1 MIYTEGRIRAKDIY
15 FPPADFDVYAKIPTD
30 IDWVREDYY
39 LTVLGKMMNSSASGR
54 TLSLYLDHNQ
64 RRYHEALSV
73 GTRWNS
79 SFDRYHNMLK
89 YQQECEERQQRLHHR
104 ASTALQEAQR
114 ADRMRRSALCNE
126 VHPTETNSEG
136 PHGPRSMSDDHT
148 CVADETQTCFGED
161 TAQPTDEKAGQL
173 KKSDKSRLVH
183 VMKRMKRNM
192 SKSIKDA
199 CCWHPIV

>member
-1 MIYTEGRIRAKDIY
+1 MIYNEGRIRAKEVY
-15 FPPADFDVYAKIPTD
+15 FPPADFNPYAKIPTD

-54 TLSLYLDHNQ
+54 TLSVYLDHNQ
-64 RRYHEALSV
+64 RRYHEALNV
-73 GTRWNS
+73 GTRWNT

-89 YQQECEERQQRLHHR
+89 YQQECEERQKRLHHR

-126 VHPTETNSEG
+126 ILPNEANSEG

-148 CVADETQTCFGED
+148 CVADEIQIGFGED
-161 TAQPTDEKAGQL
+161 TTQHANEKTGQL
-173 KKSDKSRLVH
+173 KKNDKSRLVH
-183 VMKRMKRNM
+183 VMKRMKKNM
-192 SKSIKDA
+192 GKSIKDA